1 MGDRGGRGWGNEER
15 GGEKGEEGGVK
26 GGEGGRVER
35 EDRRGG
41 GGGGRRG
48 RGFGF
53 DIFARASFAGRRKA
67 AYAAASEG
75 LAKIV
80 RSMRPLEVQG
90 CQRHVAKFLRVSH
103 ASIGEVHE
111 R

>member
-1 MGDRGGRGWGNEER
+1 MRNYSCATIARRLGLLLL
-15 GGEKGEEGGVK
+15 EEG
-26 GGEGGRVER
+26 
-35 EDRRGG
+35 
-41 GGGGRRG
+41 
-48 RGFGF
+48 
-53 DIFARASFAGRRKA
+53 KA

-111 R
+111 RSCQTLLKFRIPIPIVIGIVCLENLPNVSKCLF